1 MVILNIVIFVIIDY
15 NMLMLS
21 LRYIFFLAENWK
33 WGFQLAVTRLEKLTT
48 WQLIKWDGC
57 KN

>member
-15 NMLMLS
+15 NMLLLS

-33 WGFQLAVTRLEKLTT
+33 WGFQLAFTRLEKLIT